1 MDIFLFIERYDDL
14 LKSILQ
20 LISRIL
26 AEFVFGFQKLT
37 VCAKRTGQGT
47 LNNFIPSDIA
57 LLISCSLDPPL
68 EDPPDVNCLMTYKNP
83 KEYEE
88 VIGEKKAGL
97 ACRAAAL
104 PIDLELIP

>member
-1 MDIFLFIERYDDL
+1 L
-14 LKSILQ
+14 
-20 LISRIL
+20 
-26 AEFVFGFQKLT
+26 
-37 VCAKRTGQGT
+37 

-68 EDPPDVNCLMTYKNP
+68 EDPPDVNCLITY